1 MYYTFSVNQRTEG
14 VIMPDNIK
22 NKIDF
27 YYDSLSKGQKK
38 IASYI
43 KTNYEKSAFMT
54 AAELGNAVGVSE
66 STVVRFAAQIGF
78 EGYPELQKNL
88 REMLKSRLTSVQR
101 METARKS
108 DGVSYIDYALT
119 ADADMIK
126 KTLEKVSR
134 EAFSGSVEAINSAR
148 KIYILGVRSAA
159 SIAGFAA
166 LYMGFLYDVV
176 LIDTSSTSEMFEQML
191 RIDGNDLLIAFSFPR
206 YSSRTVNAIKFA
218 RSRGAKIISITD
230 SEMSP
235 IASLATY
242 LLLAE
247 SSMVSFVDSLTAP
260 LSLVTALIAASA
272 DRKQDEIH
280 NKLEEL
286 EKIWDEYHVYRTGE
300 EDF

>member
-1 MYYTFSVNQRTEG
+1 
-14 VIMPDNIK
+14 MPDNIK